1 MRYVSTRGTSPPAN
15 FIDVLLGGPAPDGGL
30 YLPQTWP
37 QFSQAQIAAFASLPY
52 TEVAYRVMRPFIGD
66 AFGDAEFRADIGAA
80 YASFAHKTVAP
91 LVQIAPNRFLLELFH
106 GPTLAFKDVAMQLLG
121 RMFDRALA
129 KQERKAT
136 VIVATSGDTGSAAIA
151 ALRGLKNVEVVV
163 LHPHK
168 RVSEVQR
175 RQMTTVLDSNVHCIA
190 LEGVFDDTQNIVKG
204 LFADAAFAKRTNLT
218 AVNSIN
224 FARIMAQCV
233 YYFTAAAALGAGEGR
248 RSAFVV
254 PTGNFGDVFAGEAA
268 SRMGLPIE
276 RLVVATNANDILERA
291 LKGGLYSVGTVAPTY
306 SPSMD
311 IQVAS
316 NFERALFESSG
327 RDAPYAASA
336 MAQFGRTKTLTI
348 APAVLADL
356 QKRYLAARADDS
368 ETIAAIAK
376 VYAESKEVID
386 PHTAAGVVAADKLNQ
401 ELKYPQILLSTAHP
415 AKFPEA
421 VRQAIGKSPEL
432 PPHLGDLLVRKER
445 YTVLPN
451 AAEKVAAFVLE
462 RTGTK

>member
-1 MRYVSTRGTSPPAN
+1 MRYVSTRGASPPAN
-15 FIDVLLGGPAPDGGL
+15 FIEVLLGGPAPDGGL

-37 QFSQAQIAAFASLPY
+37 RISQAEIASFASLPY
-52 TEVAYRVMRPFIGD
+52 AEVAYRVMRPFLGD
-66 AFGDAEFRADIGAA
+66 AFGDAEFRADIDAA
-80 YASFAHKTVAP
+80 YATFAHKTVAP

-121 RMFDRALA
+121 RLFNRALA
-129 KQERKAT
+129 KRGRRAT

-151 ALRGLKNVEVVV
+151 ALRGQENVDVVV
-163 LHPHK
+163 MHPHN

-175 RQMTTVLDSNVHCIA
+175 RQMTTVLDSNVHNIA

-204 LFADAAFAKRTNLT
+204 LFADTAFARKTNLT

-233 YYFTAAAALGAGEGR
+233 YYFTAAAVLGAGEGR
-248 RSAFVV
+248 RPSFIV

-268 SRMGLPIE
+268 SRMGLAVGHF
-276 RLVVATNANDILERA
+276 VVATNTNDILERA
-291 LKGGLYSVGTVAPTY
+291 LKTGLYSVGKVAPSH

-327 RDAPYAASA
+327 RDAAYVAAA
-336 MAQFGRTKTLTI
+336 MKAFGRDRTLTI
-348 APAVLADL
+348 APAVLSDL
-356 QKRYLAARADDS
+356 QTRYLAARADDS

-376 VYAESKEVID
+376 VHAEAGEVID
-386 PHTAAGVVAADKLNQ
+386 PHTAVGVAAADKLNQ
-401 ELKYPQILLSTAHP
+401 RLNGPQILLSTAHP
-415 AKFPEA
+415 AKFPDA

-432 PPHLGDLLVRKER
+432 PAHLGDLLVRKER
-445 YTVLPN
+445 YTVLSN
-451 AAEKVAAFVLE
+451 DAGKVAAFVLE
-462 RTGTK
+462 RTGSK

>member
-1 MRYVSTRGTSPPAN
+1 MRYVSTRGASPPAN
-15 FIDVLLGGPAPDGGL
+15 FIEVLLGGPAPDGGL

-37 QFSQAQIAAFASLPY
+37 QISQAEIASFASLPY
-52 TEVAYRVMRPFIGD
+52 AEVAYRVMRPFLGD
-66 AFGDAEFRADIGAA
+66 AFGDAEFRADIDAA
-80 YASFAHKTVAP
+80 YATFAHKTVAP

-121 RMFDRALA
+121 RLFNRALA
-129 KQERKAT
+129 KQGRRAT

-151 ALRGLKNVEVVV
+151 ALRGQENVDVVV
-163 LHPHK
+163 MHPHN

-175 RQMTTVLDSNVHCIA
+175 RQMTTVLDSNVHNIA
-190 LEGVFDDTQNIVKG
+190 LQGVFDDTQNIVKG
-204 LFADAAFAKRTNLT
+204 LFADTAFARKTNLT

-233 YYFTAAAALGAGEGR
+233 YYFTAAAALGAGDGR
-248 RSAFVV
+248 RPSFIV

-268 SRMGLPIE
+268 SRMGLG
-276 RLVVATNANDILERA
+276 LGHFVVATNTNDILERA
-291 LKGGLYSVGTVAPTY
+291 LKTGLYSMGSVAPSH

-327 RDAPYAASA
+327 RDAAYVAGA
-336 MAQFGRTKTLTI
+336 MKAFGQDRTLTI
-348 APAVLADL
+348 TPAVLSDL
-356 QKRYLAARADDS
+356 QTRYLAARADDA

-376 VYAESKEVID
+376 VHAEAGEVID
-386 PHTAAGVVAADKLNQ
+386 PHTAVGVAAADKLNQ
-401 ELKYPQILLSTAHP
+401 RLNGPQILLSTAHP
-415 AKFPEA
+415 AKFPDA

-432 PPHLGDLLVRKER
+432 PAHLSDLLVRKER
-445 YTVLPN
+445 YTVLSN
-451 AAEKVAAFVLE
+451 DAAKVAAFVLE
-462 RTGTK
+462 RTGSK